1 MTKLPVVKASECIR
15 ALQRAGFV
23 IDRQKGSHVTLI
35 RDEENVPYART
46 TVPNHNKP
54 LKPGTLRQI
63 IKDAGLTVDDF
74 VDLL

>member
-1 MTKLPVVKASECIR
+1 MTKLPVVKGRECIR
-15 ALQRAGFV
+15 ALQRGGFV

-35 RDEENVPYART
+35 RDQPFART

-54 LKPGTLRQI
+54 LKPGTLRTI
-63 IKDAGLTVDDF
+63 IREAGLTVAEF